1 MKEPRDAMPILL
13 TFVII
18 NLILVALGVWK
29 LFDLF
34 SK

>member
-13 TFVII
+13 LFVIL

-29 LFDLF
+29 LVELF
-34 SK
+34 V

>member
-13 TFVII
+13 LFVII

-29 LFDLF
+29 LVEIVV
-34 SK
+34 

>member
-13 TFVII
+13 LFVII

-29 LFDLF
+29 LFELIT
-34 SK
+34 